1 MEHNAEHKYLIFLA
15 LSFKS
20 AGFFITGYHIL
31 LSQEQCLVAVQT
43 SDLQKSVSVDDGY
56 DNFISVCIFWYC
68 IHAFVYINGF
78 ICFRIQLGAYLIL
91 AFNQHN
97 YLFYGVLFCFFFWL
111 SLLVCVQW
119 LADWIFYSQ
128 DMFTSIVWY
137 GLAREK
143 VPKNLLFL
151 DLDCFVRA
159 AVHWTW
165 LRNSC
170 SSTFSWWWE
179 HNSLIFVEFCR
190 ARCKIQLEGKPKPET
205 QKLLCTW
212 INTLTNVKSKCVV
225 KKTDDGDAGL
235 NICSF

>member
-97 YLFYGVLFCFFFWL
+97 YLFYGVFFFFDYH
-111 SLLVCVQW
+111 C
-119 LADWIFYSQ
+119 
-128 DMFTSIVWY
+128 
-137 GLAREK
+137 
-143 VPKNLLFL
+143 
-151 DLDCFVRA
+151 
-159 AVHWTW
+159 
-165 LRNSC
+165 
-170 SSTFSWWWE
+170 
-179 HNSLIFVEFCR
+179 
-190 ARCKIQLEGKPKPET
+190 
-205 QKLLCTW
+205 
-212 INTLTNVKSKCVV
+212 
-225 KKTDDGDAGL
+225 
-235 NICSF
+235 